1 MKDKTFQGAFELLTT
16 PKEYLLCGVI
26 LSLLLALNLYLE
38 YLNYQKLD
46 FSKPTSLNAQILLQY
61 PKTKDQK
68 TYFVLKLQSKGM
80 IFYATIKEPLKN
92 LQYRYAQ
99 FFGKIKPCSF
109 LESLKS
115 CFFQTYS
122 FSLTRKQDFKSHVR
136 RFIDSAHSS
145 ALVGNLY
152 RALFIGDSLNKDLRD
167 RANALGI
174 NHLLAISGFHLGI
187 LSASVYFL
195 FSLFYTPLQKRYFPY
210 RNAFYDIGVLVWV
223 FLLGYLLLLDFL
235 PSFFRAF
242 LMGLLGFLAC
252 FFGVRLLSFKLLI
265 LACCIAI
272 ALLPKLLFSVGFL
285 LSVCGVWY
293 IFLFLKHT
301 QAFFKTS
308 SFLVRSFQIIS
319 LSVLVF
325 LNMLII
331 AHAFFPMFSPYQLFS
346 IPLGLIFIVF
356 FPLSLFLH
364 AVGLGSLLDSILN
377 MPLTIPTISVFSPLW
392 LLGVHLFLT
401 ILSVRFF
408 KVYLSMNVLSAGFFL
423 YCCYQYIIMP
433 SLMPS
438 LIVG

>member
-1 MKDKTFQGAFELLTT
+1 M
-16 PKEYLLCGVI
+16 
-26 LSLLLALNLYLE
+26 LAINLYLE

-80 IFYATIKEPLKN
+80 IFYTTIKEPLKN
-92 LQYRYAQ
+92 LQYRHAQ
-99 FFGKIKPCSF
+99 FFGRIKSCSF

-122 FSLTRKQDFKSHVR
+122 FSLTRKQDFKSHAR
-136 RFIDSAHSS
+136 HFIDSAHSS

-187 LSASVYFL
+187 LSVSVYFL

-252 FFGVRLLSFKLLI
+252 FFGVRLLSFKLLV

-285 LSVCGVWY
+285 FSVCGVWY

-308 SFLVRSFQIIS
+308 SFLMRSFQAIA
-319 LSVLVF
+319 LSALVF

-331 AHAFFPMFSPYQLFS
+331 VHAFFPMFSPYQLFS

-364 AVGLGSLLDSILN
+364 AVGLGSLLDNVLS
-377 MPLTIPTISVFSPLW
+377 MPLTIPTISIPSPLW
-392 LLGVHLFLT
+392 LLGAHLFLT
-401 ILSVRFF
+401 ILSARFF

-433 SLMPS
+433 SL
-438 LIVG
+438 IVG

>member
-16 PKEYLLCGVI
+16 PKEYLLCGVF
-26 LSLLLALNLYLE
+26 LSLLLAINLYLE

-80 IFYATIKEPLKN
+80 IFYTTIKEPLKN
-92 LQYRYAQ
+92 LQYRHAQ
-99 FFGKIKPCSF
+99 FFGRIKSCSF

-136 RFIDSAHSS
+136 HFIDSAHEN

-252 FFGVRLLSFKLLI
+252 FFGVRLLSFKLLV

-301 QAFFKTS
+301 QIFFKTS
-308 SFLVRSFQIIS
+308 SFLRRSFQAIS
-319 LSVLVF
+319 LSTLVF

-331 AHAFFPMFSPYQLFS
+331 VHAFFPMFSPYQLFS

-364 AVGLGSLLDSILN
+364 AVGLGSLLDHILN
-377 MPLTIPTISVFSPLW
+377 MPLTIPTISISSPLW
-392 LLGVHLFLT
+392 LLGAHLFLT
-401 ILSVRFF
+401 ILSARFF

-433 SLMPS
+433 SL
-438 LIVG
+438 IVG

>member
-26 LSLLLALNLYLE
+26 LSLLLAINLYLE

-80 IFYATIKEPLKN
+80 IFYTTIKEPLKN
-92 LQYRYAQ
+92 LQYRHAQ
-99 FFGKIKPCSF
+99 FFGRIKPCFF

-122 FSLTRKQDFKSHVR
+122 FSLTRKQDFKSHLR
-136 RFIDSAHSS
+136 HFIDSAHSN
-145 ALVGNLY
+145 ALAGNLY

-301 QAFFKTS
+301 EIFFKTS
-308 SFLVRSFQIIS
+308 SFLMRSFQVIS
-319 LSVLVF
+319 LSALVF

-356 FPLSLFLH
+356 FPLSLLLH
-364 AVGLGSLLDSILN
+364 AVGLGSLLDRILN
-377 MPLTIPTISVFSPLW
+377 MPLTIPTISVPSPLW
-392 LLGVHLFLT
+392 LLGAHLLLT
-401 ILSVRFF
+401 ILSARFF
-408 KVYLSMNVLSAGFFL
+408 KVYLSMNVLSVGFFL

-433 SLMPS
+433 SL
-438 LIVG
+438 IVG

>member
-1 MKDKTFQGAFELLTT
+1 M
-16 PKEYLLCGVI
+16 CGVI

-80 IFYATIKEPLKN
+80 IFYTTIKEPLKN

-99 FFGKIKPCSF
+99 FFGKIKSCSF

-122 FSLTRKQDFKSHVR
+122 FSLTREQDFKSHWR

-308 SFLVRSFQIIS
+308 SFLVRSFQVIS

-364 AVGLGSLLDSILN
+364 VVGLGSLLDGILN

-401 ILSVRFF
+401 ILSTRFF

-433 SLMPS
+433 SL
-438 LIVG
+438 IVG

>member
-1 MKDKTFQGAFELLTT
+1 MKDKTFQGAFELLAT
-16 PKEYLLCGVI
+16 PKEYLWCGVF
-26 LSLLLALNLYLE
+26 LGLLLAINLYLE

-80 IFYATIKEPLKN
+80 IFYTTIKEPLKN
-92 LQYRYAQ
+92 LQYRHAQ
-99 FFGKIKPCSF
+99 FFGRIKSCSF
-109 LESLKS
+109 LESLRS

-122 FSLTRKQDFKSHVR
+122 FSLTRKQDFKSHAR
-136 RFIDSAHSS
+136 HFIDSAHSS

-187 LSASVYFL
+187 LSVSVYFL
-195 FSLFYTPLQKRYFPY
+195 FSLFYAPLQKRYFPY

-301 QAFFKTS
+301 QIFFKNS
-308 SFLVRSFQIIS
+308 SFLMRSFQAIA

-364 AVGLGSLLDSILN
+364 AVGLGSLLDHLLN
-377 MPLTIPTISVFSPLW
+377 MPLTIPTISVSSPLW
-392 LLGVHLFLT
+392 LLGAHLFLT
-401 ILSVRFF
+401 ILSARSF
-408 KVYLSMNVLSAGFFL
+408 KVYLSMNVLSVGFFL

-433 SLMPS
+433 SL
-438 LIVG
+438 IVG

>member
-1 MKDKTFQGAFELLTT
+1 MKDKTFQGAFELLAT
-16 PKEYLLCGVI
+16 PKEYLWCGVF
-26 LSLLLALNLYLE
+26 LSLLLAINLYLE

-46 FSKPTSLNAQILLQY
+46 FSKPMSLNAQILLQY

-80 IFYATIKEPLKN
+80 IFYTTIKEPLKN
-92 LQYRYAQ
+92 LQYRHAQ
-99 FFGKIKPCSF
+99 FFGRIKSCSF

-122 FSLTRKQDFKSHVR
+122 FSLTRKQDFKSHAR
-136 RFIDSAHSS
+136 HFIDSAHEN

-301 QAFFKTS
+301 QIFFKNS
-308 SFLVRSFQIIS
+308 SFLRRSFQVIS
-319 LSVLVF
+319 LSALVF
-325 LNMLII
+325 LNMLIV

-364 AVGLGSLLDSILN
+364 AVGLGSLLDHILS
-377 MPLTIPTISVFSPLW
+377 MPLAIPTISVSSPLW

-401 ILSVRFF
+401 ILSARFF

-433 SLMPS
+433 SL
-438 LIVG
+438 IVG

>member
-16 PKEYLLCGVI
+16 PKEYLWCGVF
-26 LSLLLALNLYLE
+26 LSLLLAINLYLE

-68 TYFVLKLQSKGM
+68 TYFVLKLQSKNM
-80 IFYATIKEPLKN
+80 IFYTTIKEPLKN
-92 LQYRYAQ
+92 LQYRHAQ
-99 FFGKIKPCSF
+99 FFGKIKSCSF

-136 RFIDSAHSS
+136 HFIDSAHSS

-252 FFGVRLLSFKLLI
+252 FFGVRILSFKLLV

-301 QAFFKTS
+301 EIFFKDS
-308 SFLVRSFQIIS
+308 SFFKRSFQAII

-325 LNMLII
+325 LNMLIVV
-331 AHAFFPMFSPYQLFS
+331 HAFFPMFSPYQLFS

-364 AVGLGSLLDSILN
+364 AVGLGSLLDHFLS
-377 MPLTIPTISVFSPLW
+377 MPLTIPTISISSSLW

-401 ILSVRFF
+401 ILSARSF
-408 KVYLSMNVLSAGFFL
+408 KVYLSMNVLSVGFFL

-433 SLMPS
+433 SL
-438 LIVG
+438 IVG

>member
-1 MKDKTFQGAFELLTT
+1 MLST
-16 PKEYLLCGVI
+16 PKEYLWCGVV
-26 LSLLLALNLYLE
+26 LSLLLAINLYLE

-46 FSKPTSLNAQILLQY
+46 FSKPTSLSAQILLQY
-61 PKTKDQK
+61 PKIKDQK

-80 IFYATIKEPLKN
+80 IFYTTIKEPLKN
-92 LQYRYAQ
+92 LQYRHAQ
-99 FFGKIKPCSF
+99 FFGRIKSCSF

-122 FSLTRKQDFKSHVR
+122 FSLTRKQDFKSHAR
-136 RFIDSAHSS
+136 HFIDSVHSN

-301 QAFFKTS
+301 QIFFKDS
-308 SFLVRSFQIIS
+308 SFLARSFQVIS
-319 LSVLVF
+319 LSALVF

-331 AHAFFPMFSPYQLFS
+331 VHAFFPMFSPYQLFS

-356 FPLSLFLH
+356 FPLSLLLH
-364 AVGLGSLLDSILN
+364 AVGLGSLLDHLLS
-377 MPLTIPTISVFSPLW
+377 MPLMIPTISIPSPLW
-392 LLGVHLFLT
+392 LLGAHLCLT
-401 ILSVRFF
+401 ILSARFF

-433 SLMPS
+433 SL
-438 LIVG
+438 IVG

>member
-80 IFYATIKEPLKN
+80 IFYTTIKEPLKN
-92 LQYRYAQ
+92 LQYRYTQ

-109 LESLKS
+109 LESLRS

-122 FSLTRKQDFKSHVR
+122 FSLVREQDFKSHWR

-252 FFGVRLLSFKLLI
+252 FFGVRLLSFKLLT

-308 SFLVRSFQIIS
+308 SFLTRSLQAIS

-408 KVYLSMNVLSAGFFL
+408 KVYLSMNVLSTGFFL

-433 SLMPS
+433 SL
-438 LIVG
+438 IVG

>member
-1 MKDKTFQGAFELLTT
+1 MKDKTFQGAFELLAT
-16 PKEYLLCGVI
+16 PKEYLWCGVF
-26 LSLLLALNLYLE
+26 LSLLLAINLYLE

-80 IFYATIKEPLKN
+80 IFYTTIKEPLKN
-92 LQYRYAQ
+92 LQYRHAQ
-99 FFGKIKPCSF
+99 FFGKIKSCSF

-122 FSLTRKQDFKSHVR
+122 FSLTRKQDFKSHAR
-136 RFIDSAHSS
+136 HFIDSAHSN

-167 RANALGI
+167 KANALGI

-187 LSASVYFL
+187 LSVSVYFL

-252 FFGVRLLSFKLLI
+252 FFGVRILSFKLLI

-301 QAFFKTS
+301 QIFFKDS
-308 SFLVRSFQIIS
+308 SFLKRSFQAIA

-364 AVGLGSLLDSILN
+364 AVGLGSLLDHFLS
-377 MPLTIPTISVFSPLW
+377 MPLTIPTISVSSPLW
-392 LLGVHLFLT
+392 LLGAHLFLT

-408 KVYLSMNVLSAGFFL
+408 KVYLSMNVLSMGFFL

-433 SLMPS
+433 SL
-438 LIVG
+438 IVG

>member
-1 MKDKTFQGAFELLTT
+1 MKDKTFQGAFELLST
-16 PKEYLLCGVI
+16 PKEYLVCGVI
-26 LSLLLALNLYLE
+26 LSLLLAINLYFE

-68 TYFVLKLQSKGM
+68 TYFVLKLQSKNM
-80 IFYATIKEPLKN
+80 IFYTTIKEPLKN
-92 LQYRYAQ
+92 LQYRHAQ
-99 FFGKIKPCSF
+99 FFGKIKSCSF

-136 RFIDSAHSS
+136 HFIDSTHSS

-187 LSASVYFL
+187 LSVSVYFL

-252 FFGVRLLSFKLLI
+252 FFGVRLLSFKLLV

-301 QAFFKTS
+301 QIFFKTS
-308 SFLVRSFQIIS
+308 SFLRRSFQVIS
-319 LSVLVF
+319 LSALVF

-364 AVGLGSLLDSILN
+364 AVGLGSLLDRLLS
-377 MPLTIPTISVFSPLW
+377 MPLTIPTISVSSPLW

-401 ILSVRFF
+401 ILSARFF
-408 KVYLSMNVLSAGFFL
+408 KVYLSMNVLSVGFFL

-433 SLMPS
+433 SS
-438 LIVG
+438 IVG

>member
-46 FSKPTSLNAQILLQY
+46 FSKPASLNAQILLQY

-80 IFYATIKEPLKN
+80 IFYSTIKEPLKN

-109 LESLKS
+109 LESLRS

-122 FSLTRKQDFKSHVR
+122 FSLTRKQDFKSHWR
-136 RFIDSAHSS
+136 HFIDSAHSS

-187 LSASVYFL
+187 LSAGVYFL

-308 SFLVRSFQIIS
+308 SFLMRSFQVIS

-364 AVGLGSLLDSILN
+364 AVGLGSLLDPILN
-377 MPLTIPTISVFSPLW
+377 MPLTIPTISISSPLW

-401 ILSVRFF
+401 ILSARFF

-433 SLMPS
+433 SL
-438 LIVG
+438 IVG

>member
-16 PKEYLLCGVI
+16 LKEYLWCGVI
-26 LSLLLALNLYLE
+26 LSLLLAINLYLE
-38 YLNYQKLD
+38 YLNHQKLD

-68 TYFVLKLQSKGM
+68 TYFVLKLQSKNM
-80 IFYATIKEPLKN
+80 IFYTTIKEPLKN
-92 LQYRYAQ
+92 LQYRHAQ
-99 FFGKIKPCSF
+99 FFGRIKSCSF

-122 FSLTRKQDFKSHVR
+122 FSLTRKQDFKSHWR
-136 RFIDSAHSS
+136 HFIDSVHSS

-187 LSASVYFL
+187 LSVSVYFL

-308 SFLVRSFQIIS
+308 SFLARSFQAIS

-325 LNMLII
+325 LNMLIV

-364 AVGLGSLLDSILN
+364 AVGLGSLLDRILS
-377 MPLTIPTISVFSPLW
+377 MPLTIPTISISSPLW
-392 LLGVHLFLT
+392 LLGAHLFLT
-401 ILSVRFF
+401 ILSARFF

-433 SLMPS
+433 SL
-438 LIVG
+438 IVG

>member
-80 IFYATIKEPLKN
+80 IFYSTIKEPLKN
-92 LQYRYAQ
+92 LQYRHAQ
-99 FFGKIKPCSF
+99 FFGRIKSCSF

-122 FSLTRKQDFKSHVR
+122 FSLTRKQDFKSHLR
-136 RFIDSAHSS
+136 HFIDSAHSN

-252 FFGVRLLSFKLLI
+252 FFGVRILSFKLLI

-293 IFLFLKHT
+293 IFLFLKHA
-301 QAFFKTS
+301 QAFFKSS
-308 SFLVRSFQIIS
+308 SFLARFFQAIS
-319 LSVLVF
+319 LSALIF

-364 AVGLGSLLDSILN
+364 AVGLGSLLDHLLN
-377 MPLTIPTISVFSPLW
+377 MPLVIPTISIPSPLW
-392 LLGVHLFLT
+392 LLGAHLFLT
-401 ILSVRFF
+401 ILSARFF

-433 SLMPS
+433 SL
-438 LIVG
+438 IVG

>member
-1 MKDKTFQGAFELLTT
+1 MKDKTFQGAFELLAT
-16 PKEYLLCGVI
+16 PKEYLWCGVI
-26 LSLLLALNLYLE
+26 LSLLLAINLYLE

-61 PKTKDQK
+61 PKIKDQK

-80 IFYATIKEPLKN
+80 IFYTTIKEPLKN
-92 LQYRYAQ
+92 LQYRHAQ
-99 FFGKIKPCSF
+99 FFGKIKSCSF

-122 FSLTRKQDFKSHVR
+122 FSLTRKQDFKSHLR
-136 RFIDSAHSS
+136 HFIDSTHSN

-187 LSASVYFL
+187 LSVSVYFL

-301 QAFFKTS
+301 QIFFKTS
-308 SFLVRSFQIIS
+308 SFLARSFQVIS
-319 LSVLVF
+319 LSALVF

-331 AHAFFPMFSPYQLFS
+331 AHAFFPMFSLYQLFS

-364 AVGLGSLLDSILN
+364 AVGLGSLLDHILS
-377 MPLTIPTISVFSPLW
+377 MPLTIPTISIPSPLW
-392 LLGVHLFLT
+392 LLWVHLFLT
-401 ILSVRFF
+401 ILSARSF

-433 SLMPS
+433 SL
-438 LIVG
+438 IVG

>member
-1 MKDKTFQGAFELLTT
+1 MKDKTFQGAFELLAT
-16 PKEYLLCGVI
+16 PKEYLWCGVI
-26 LSLLLALNLYLE
+26 LSLLLAINLYLE

-80 IFYATIKEPLKN
+80 IFYTTIKEPLKN
-92 LQYRYAQ
+92 LQYRHAH
-99 FFGKIKPCSF
+99 FFGKIKSCSF

-122 FSLTRKQDFKSHVR
+122 FSLTRKHNFKSHLR
-136 RFIDSAHSS
+136 HFIDSAHSN

-187 LSASVYFL
+187 LSTSMYFL

-252 FFGVRLLSFKLLI
+252 FFGVRILSFKLLV

-301 QAFFKTS
+301 QIFFKDS
-308 SFLVRSFQIIS
+308 SFFKRSFQAIV

-325 LNMLII
+325 LNMLIVV
-331 AHAFFPMFSPYQLFS
+331 HAFFPMFSPYQLFS

-364 AVGLGSLLDSILN
+364 AVGLGSLLDHILS
-377 MPLTIPTISVFSPLW
+377 MPLTIPTISVSSPLW
-392 LLGVHLFLT
+392 LLGTHLFLT

-433 SLMPS
+433 SL
-438 LIVG
+438 IVG

>member
-80 IFYATIKEPLKN
+80 IFYSTIKEPLKN

-109 LESLKS
+109 LESMKS

-136 RFIDSAHSS
+136 HFIDSAHSS

-210 RNAFYDIGVLVWV
+210 RNTFYDIGVLVWV

-301 QAFFKTS
+301 QAFFKIS
-308 SFLVRSFQIIS
+308 SFLMRSFQVIS
-319 LSVLVF
+319 LSTLVF

-331 AHAFFPMFSPYQLFS
+331 THAFFPMFSPYQLFS

-392 LLGVHLFLT
+392 LLGAHLFLT

-433 SLMPS
+433 SL
-438 LIVG
+438 IVG

>member
-1 MKDKTFQGAFELLTT
+1 MKDKTFQGAFELLAT
-16 PKEYLLCGVI
+16 PKEYLWCGVF
-26 LSLLLALNLYLE
+26 LSLLLAINLYLE

-61 PKTKDQK
+61 PKTKDQR
-68 TYFVLKLQSKGM
+68 TYFVLKLQSKNM
-80 IFYATIKEPLKN
+80 IFYTTIKEPLKD
-92 LQYRYAQ
+92 LQYRHAQ
-99 FFGKIKPCSF
+99 FFGKIKSCSF

-122 FSLTRKQDFKSHVR
+122 FSLTRKHNFKSHAR
-136 RFIDSAHSS
+136 HFIDSTHSN

-187 LSASVYFL
+187 LSVSVYFL

-301 QAFFKTS
+301 QIFFKTS
-308 SFLVRSFQIIS
+308 SFLRRSFQAIA

-364 AVGLGSLLDSILN
+364 AVGLGSLLDHILS
-377 MPLTIPTISVFSPLW
+377 MPLTIPTISVYSPLW
-392 LLGVHLFLT
+392 LLGAHLFLT
-401 ILSVRFF
+401 ILSARSF

-433 SLMPS
+433 SL
-438 LIVG
+438 IVG

>member
-1 MKDKTFQGAFELLTT
+1 MKDKTFQGAFELLST
-16 PKEYLLCGVI
+16 PKEYLWCGVV
-26 LSLLLALNLYLE
+26 LSLLFVINLYLE

-46 FSKPTSLNAQILLQY
+46 FSKPTSLDAQILLQY
-61 PKTKDQK
+61 PKTNNQK

-80 IFYATIKEPLKN
+80 IFYTTIKEPLKN
-92 LQYRYAQ
+92 LQYRHAH

-109 LESLKS
+109 LESLRS
-115 CFFQTYS
+115 CFFQTFS
-122 FSLTRKQDFKSHVR
+122 FSLTRKQDFKSYLRHL
-136 RFIDSAHSS
+136 IDSAHEN
-145 ALVGNLY
+145 ALVSNLY

-167 RANALGI
+167 KANVLGI

-252 FFGVRLLSFKLLI
+252 FFGVRILSFKLLI

-301 QAFFKTS
+301 QIFFKDS
-308 SFLVRSFQIIS
+308 SFLMRSFQAIA

-325 LNMLII
+325 LNMLIV

-364 AVGLGSLLDSILN
+364 AVGLGSLLDQMLS
-377 MPLTIPTISVFSPLW
+377 MPLIIPTISIFSPLW
-392 LLGVHLFLT
+392 LLGVHLCLT
-401 ILSVRFF
+401 ILSARFF
-408 KVYLSMNVLSAGFFL
+408 KVYLSMHVLSAGFFL

-433 SLMPS
+433 SSM
-438 LIVG
+438 VGG

>member
-16 PKEYLLCGVI
+16 PKEYLVCGVF

-46 FSKPTSLNAQILLQY
+46 FSKPTSLSAQILLQY

-80 IFYATIKEPLKN
+80 IFYTTIKEPLKN
-92 LQYRYAQ
+92 LQYRHAQ
-99 FFGKIKPCSF
+99 FFGKIKSCSF

-122 FSLTRKQDFKSHVR
+122 FSLTRKHNFKSHLR
-136 RFIDSAHSS
+136 HFIDSVHSN

-187 LSASVYFL
+187 LSVSVYFL

-301 QAFFKTS
+301 QIFFKTS
-308 SFLVRSFQIIS
+308 SFLRRSFQAIS
-319 LSVLVF
+319 LSALVF

-331 AHAFFPMFSPYQLFS
+331 VHAFFPMFSPYQLFS

-364 AVGLGSLLDSILN
+364 AVGLGSLLDHFLS
-377 MPLTIPTISVFSPLW
+377 MPLTIPTISVPSPLW

-401 ILSVRFF
+401 ILSARFF
-408 KVYLSMNVLSAGFFL
+408 KVYLSMNVLSTGFFL

-433 SLMPS
+433 SS
-438 LIVG
+438 IVG

>member
-26 LSLLLALNLYLE
+26 LSLLLAFNLYLE

-80 IFYATIKEPLKN
+80 IFYTTIKEPLKN

-122 FSLTRKQDFKSHVR
+122 FSLTRKQDFKSYWR

-195 FSLFYTPLQKRYFPY
+195 FSLFYAPLQKRYFPY

-293 IFLFLKHT
+293 IFLFLKHA

-308 SFLVRSFQIIS
+308 SFLARSFQVIS
-319 LSVLVF
+319 LSALVF

-356 FPLSLFLH
+356 FPLSLILH

-377 MPLTIPTISVFSPLW
+377 MPLTIPTIFIFSPLW

-401 ILSVRFF
+401 ILSARFF

-433 SLMPS
+433 SL
-438 LIVG
+438 IVG

>member
-1 MKDKTFQGAFELLTT
+1 MKDKTFQGAFELLST
-16 PKEYLLCGVI
+16 PKEYLWCGVV
-26 LSLLLALNLYLE
+26 LSLLLAINLYLE

-68 TYFVLKLQSKGM
+68 TYFVLKLQSKNM
-80 IFYATIKEPLKN
+80 IFYTTIKEPLKN
-92 LQYRYAQ
+92 LQYRHAQ
-99 FFGKIKPCSF
+99 FFGRIKSCSF

-122 FSLTRKQDFKSHVR
+122 FSLTRKHNFKSHLR
-136 RFIDSAHSS
+136 HFIDSAHSS

-252 FFGVRLLSFKLLI
+252 FFGVRILSFKLLV

-308 SFLVRSFQIIS
+308 SFLKRSFQAIA

-364 AVGLGSLLDSILN
+364 AVGLGSLLDRLLS
-377 MPLTIPTISVFSPLW
+377 MPLTIPTISISSPLW
-392 LLGVHLFLT
+392 LLGAHLFLT
-401 ILSVRFF
+401 ILSARFF
-408 KVYLSMNVLSAGFFL
+408 KVYLSMNVLSTGFFL

-433 SLMPS
+433 SL
-438 LIVG
+438 IVG

>member
-16 PKEYLLCGVI
+16 PKEYLWCGVF
-26 LSLLLALNLYLE
+26 LSLLLAINLYLE

-46 FSKPTSLNAQILLQY
+46 FSKPTSLSAQILLQY

-68 TYFVLKLQSKGM
+68 TYFVLKLQSKNM
-80 IFYATIKEPLKN
+80 IFYTTIKEPLKD
-92 LQYRYAQ
+92 LQYRHAQ
-99 FFGKIKPCSF
+99 FFGKFKFCSF

-136 RFIDSAHSS
+136 HFIDSAHSS

-195 FSLFYTPLQKRYFPY
+195 FSLFYTLLQKRYFPY

-301 QAFFKTS
+301 QIFFKTS
-308 SFLVRSFQIIS
+308 SFLRRSFQVIS

-331 AHAFFPMFSPYQLFS
+331 VHAFFPMFSPYQLFS

-364 AVGLGSLLDSILN
+364 VVGLGSLLDNVLS
-377 MPLTIPTISVFSPLW
+377 MPLTIPTISISSPLW
-392 LLGVHLFLT
+392 LLGVHLLLT

-433 SLMPS
+433 SL
-438 LIVG
+438 IVG

>member
-16 PKEYLLCGVI
+16 PKEYLLCGAI

-80 IFYATIKEPLKN
+80 IFYTTIKEPLKN
-92 LQYRYAQ
+92 LQYRHAQ
-99 FFGKIKPCSF
+99 FFGKIKSCSF

-136 RFIDSAHSS
+136 HFIDSTHSS
-145 ALVGNLY
+145 ALAGNLY

-167 RANALGI
+167 KANALGI

-187 LSASVYFL
+187 LSVSVYFL

-308 SFLVRSFQIIS
+308 SFLMRSSQAIS
-319 LSVLVF
+319 LSALVF
-325 LNMLII
+325 LNMLIVV
-331 AHAFFPMFSPYQLFS
+331 HAFFPMFSPYQLFS

-356 FPLSLFLH
+356 FPLSLLLH
-364 AVGLGSLLDSILN
+364 AVGLGSLLDRILN
-377 MPLTIPTISVFSPLW
+377 MPLAIPIISVSSPLW

-433 SLMPS
+433 SL
-438 LIVG
+438 IVG

>member
-1 MKDKTFQGAFELLTT
+1 MKDKTFQGAFELLAT
-16 PKEYLLCGVI
+16 PKEYLWCGVV
-26 LSLLLALNLYLE
+26 LSLLLAINLYLE

-68 TYFVLKLQSKGM
+68 TYFVLKLQSNGM
-80 IFYATIKEPLKN
+80 IFYTTIKEPLKN

-99 FFGKIKPCSF
+99 FFGKIKSCSF

-136 RFIDSAHSS
+136 HFIDSAHSN

-252 FFGVRLLSFKLLI
+252 FFGVRILSFKLLV

-301 QAFFKTS
+301 QIFFKTS
-308 SFLVRSFQIIS
+308 SFLMRSFQVIS
-319 LSVLVF
+319 LSTLVF

-346 IPLGLIFIVF
+346 IPLGLVFIVF

-364 AVGLGSLLDSILN
+364 AVGLGSLLDHILS
-377 MPLTIPTISVFSPLW
+377 MPLTIPTISVSSPLW

-401 ILSVRFF
+401 IVSARFF

-433 SLMPS
+433 GS
-438 LIVG
+438 IVG

>member
-46 FSKPTSLNAQILLQY
+46 FSKLTSLNAQILLQY

-80 IFYATIKEPLKN
+80 IFYTTIKEPLKN

-109 LESLKS
+109 LESLRS

-122 FSLTRKQDFKSHVR
+122 FSLMRKQDFKSHWR

-252 FFGVRLLSFKLLI
+252 FFGARLLSFKLLI

-308 SFLVRSFQIIS
+308 SFLVRSFQVIS
-319 LSVLVF
+319 LSALVF

-364 AVGLGSLLDSILN
+364 AVGLGSLLDPILN

-392 LLGVHLFLT
+392 LLGAHLFLT

-433 SLMPS
+433 SL
-438 LIVG
+438 IVG

>member
-1 MKDKTFQGAFELLTT
+1 MKDKTFQGAFELLST
-16 PKEYLLCGVI
+16 PKEYLWCGVV
-26 LSLLLALNLYLE
+26 LSLLFVINLYVE

-46 FSKPTSLNAQILLQY
+46 FSKPTSLDAQILLQY
-61 PKTKDQK
+61 PKTNNQK
-68 TYFVLKLQSKGM
+68 SYFVLKLQSKGM
-80 IFYATIKEPLKN
+80 IFYTTIKEPLKN
-92 LQYRYAQ
+92 LQYRHAH

-109 LESLKS
+109 LESLRS
-115 CFFQTYS
+115 CFFQTFS
-122 FSLTRKQDFKSHVR
+122 FSLTRKQDFKSYLRHL
-136 RFIDSAHSS
+136 IDSAHAN
-145 ALVGNLY
+145 ALVSNLY

-167 RANALGI
+167 KANALGI

-223 FLLGYLLLLDFL
+223 FMLGYLVLLDFL

-252 FFGVRLLSFKLLI
+252 FFGVRILSFKLLI

-301 QAFFKTS
+301 QAFFKTL
-308 SFLVRSFQIIS
+308 SFWMRFFQVIS
-319 LSVLVF
+319 LSALVF

-331 AHAFFPMFSPYQLFS
+331 VHAFFPMFSPYQLFS
-346 IPLGLIFIVF
+346 IPLGLVFIVF

-364 AVGLGSLLDSILN
+364 AVGLGSLLDQMLSMSLI
-377 MPLTIPTISVFSPLW
+377 IPTISIFSPLW
-392 LLGVHLFLT
+392 LLGAHLCLT
-401 ILSVRFF
+401 ILSARFF
-408 KVYLSMNVLSAGFFL
+408 KVYLSMHVLSAGFFL

-433 SLMPS
+433 SSM
-438 LIVG
+438 VGG

>member
-80 IFYATIKEPLKN
+80 IFYSTIKEPLKN

-145 ALVGNLY
+145 TLVGNLY

-167 RANALGI
+167 KANALGI

-187 LSASVYFL
+187 LSAGVYFL

-293 IFLFLKHT
+293 IFLFLKHA

-308 SFLVRSFQIIS
+308 SFLARSFQVIS

-331 AHAFFPMFSPYQLFS
+331 VHAFFPMFSPYQLFS

-356 FPLSLFLH
+356 FPLSLILH

-377 MPLTIPTISVFSPLW
+377 MPLTIPTISIFSPLW

-408 KVYLSMNVLSAGFFL
+408 KVYLSMNVLSVGFFL

-433 SLMPS
+433 SL
-438 LIVG
+438 IVG

>member
-1 MKDKTFQGAFELLTT
+1 MKDKTFQGAFELLAT
-16 PKEYLLCGVI
+16 PKEYLWCGVF
-26 LSLLLALNLYLE
+26 LSLLLAINLYLE

-80 IFYATIKEPLKN
+80 IFYTTIKEPLKN
-92 LQYRYAQ
+92 LQYRHAQ
-99 FFGKIKPCSF
+99 FFGKIKSCSF

-122 FSLTRKQDFKSHVR
+122 FSLMRKHNFKSHLR
-136 RFIDSAHSS
+136 HFIDSAHSN

-187 LSASVYFL
+187 LSMSVYFL

-210 RNAFYDIGVLVWV
+210 RNAFYDIGVFVWV

-252 FFGVRLLSFKLLI
+252 FFGVRILSFKLLV
-265 LACCIAI
+265 LACGIAI

-301 QAFFKTS
+301 QIFFKDS
-308 SFLVRSFQIIS
+308 SFLMRSFQVIS
-319 LSVLVF
+319 LSALVF

-331 AHAFFPMFSPYQLFS
+331 VHAFFPMFSPYQLFS

-364 AVGLGSLLDSILN
+364 AVGLGSLLDNVLS
-377 MPLTIPTISVFSPLW
+377 MPLTIPTISVSSPLW

-401 ILSVRFF
+401 ILSARFF
-408 KVYLSMNVLSAGFFL
+408 KVYLSMNILSAGFFL

-433 SLMPS
+433 SL
-438 LIVG
+438 IVG

>member
-1 MKDKTFQGAFELLTT
+1 MKDKTFQGAFELLAT
-16 PKEYLLCGVI
+16 PKEYLWCGVF
-26 LSLLLALNLYLE
+26 LSLLLAINLYLE
-38 YLNYQKLD
+38 YLNHQKLD

-68 TYFVLKLQSKGM
+68 TYFVLKLQSKNM
-80 IFYATIKEPLKN
+80 IFYTTIKEPLKN
-92 LQYRYAQ
+92 LQYRHAQ
-99 FFGKIKPCSF
+99 FFGRIKSCSF

-122 FSLTRKQDFKSHVR
+122 FSLTRKQDFKSHAR
-136 RFIDSAHSS
+136 HFIDSVHSN

-187 LSASVYFL
+187 LSVSVYFL

-252 FFGVRLLSFKLLI
+252 FFGVRLLSFKLLV

-301 QAFFKTS
+301 EIFFKTS
-308 SFLVRSFQIIS
+308 SFLMRSFQAIS

-364 AVGLGSLLDSILN
+364 AVGLGSLLDRILS
-377 MPLTIPTISVFSPLW
+377 MPLTIPTISIPSPLW

-401 ILSVRFF
+401 ILSARFF

-433 SLMPS
+433 SS
-438 LIVG
+438 IVG

>member
-26 LSLLLALNLYLE
+26 LSLLLSLNLYLE
-38 YLNYQKLD
+38 YLNYQKLE

-80 IFYATIKEPLKN
+80 IFYTTIKEPLKN
-92 LQYRYAQ
+92 LQYRHAQ
-99 FFGKIKPCSF
+99 FFGKIKPCFF

-122 FSLTRKQDFKSHVR
+122 FSLTRKQDFKSHLR
-136 RFIDSAHSS
+136 HFIDSAHSN

-152 RALFIGDSLNKDLRD
+152 RAFFIGDSLNKDLRD

-187 LSASVYFL
+187 LSVSVYFL

-308 SFLVRSFQIIS
+308 SFLMRSFQAIS
-319 LSVLVF
+319 LSALVF

-364 AVGLGSLLDSILN
+364 AVGLGSLLDHILN
-377 MPLTIPTISVFSPLW
+377 MPLAIPTISVPSPLW
-392 LLGVHLFLT
+392 LLGAHLFLT
-401 ILSVRFF
+401 ILSVRSF
-408 KVYLSMNVLSAGFFL
+408 KVYLNMNVLSTGFFL

-433 SLMPS
+433 SL
-438 LIVG
+438 IVG

>member
-38 YLNYQKLD
+38 YLNYQKFD

-122 FSLTRKQDFKSHVR
+122 FSLTRKQDFKSHLR
-136 RFIDSAHSS
+136 HFIDSTHSN

-301 QAFFKTS
+301 QIFFKNS
-308 SFLVRSFQIIS
+308 SFLMRSFQAIA

-364 AVGLGSLLDSILN
+364 AVGLGSLLDHFLS
-377 MPLTIPTISVFSPLW
+377 MPLTIPTISISSPLW
-392 LLGVHLFLT
+392 LLGAHLFLT
-401 ILSVRFF
+401 ILSTRFF
-408 KVYLSMNVLSAGFFL
+408 KVYLSMNVLSMGFFL
-423 YCCYQYIIMP
+423 YCCYQYIII
-433 SLMPS
+433 MPS

>member
-1 MKDKTFQGAFELLTT
+1 MKDKTFQGAFELLAT
-16 PKEYLLCGVI
+16 PKEYLWCGVF
-26 LSLLLALNLYLE
+26 LSLLLAINLYLE

-80 IFYATIKEPLKN
+80 IFYTTIKEPLKN
-92 LQYRYAQ
+92 LQYRHAQ
-99 FFGKIKPCSF
+99 FFGKIKSCSF

-122 FSLTRKQDFKSHVR
+122 FSLTRKHNFKSRLRH
-136 RFIDSAHSS
+136 FIDSAHSN

-167 RANALGI
+167 RANVLGI

-252 FFGVRLLSFKLLI
+252 FFGVRLLSFKLLV

-285 LSVCGVWY
+285 FSVCGVWY

-301 QAFFKTS
+301 QAFFKTP
-308 SFLVRSFQIIS
+308 SFLMRSFQAIA

-325 LNMLII
+325 LNMLIV

-364 AVGLGSLLDSILN
+364 AVGLGSLLDNVLS
-377 MPLTIPTISVFSPLW
+377 MPLTIPTISVSSPLW

-401 ILSVRFF
+401 IVSARFF
-408 KVYLSMNVLSAGFFL
+408 KVYLSMNVLSMGFFL

-433 SLMPS
+433 SS
-438 LIVG
+438 IVG

>member
-16 PKEYLLCGVI
+16 PKEYLWCGVF
-26 LSLLLALNLYLE
+26 LSLLLAINLYLE

-80 IFYATIKEPLKN
+80 IFYTTIKEPLKN
-92 LQYRYAQ
+92 LQYRHAQ
-99 FFGKIKPCSF
+99 FFGRIKSCSF

-122 FSLTRKQDFKSHVR
+122 FSLTRKQDFKSHLR
-136 RFIDSAHSS
+136 HFIDSAHSN

-301 QAFFKTS
+301 QIFFKTS
-308 SFLVRSFQIIS
+308 SFLRRSFQVIS
-319 LSVLVF
+319 LSALVF

-364 AVGLGSLLDSILN
+364 AVGLGSLLDHILS
-377 MPLTIPTISVFSPLW
+377 MPLTIPTISVPSPLW
-392 LLGVHLFLT
+392 LLGAHLLLT
-401 ILSVRFF
+401 ILSARSF

-433 SLMPS
+433 SL
-438 LIVG
+438 IVG

>member
-1 MKDKTFQGAFELLTT
+1 MKDKTFQGAFELLAT
-16 PKEYLLCGVI
+16 PKEYLWCGVV
-26 LSLLLALNLYLE
+26 LSLLLAINLYLE

-80 IFYATIKEPLKN
+80 IFYTTIKEPLKN
-92 LQYRYAQ
+92 LQYRHAQ
-99 FFGKIKPCSF
+99 FFGRIKSCSF

-122 FSLTRKQDFKSHVR
+122 FSLTRKQDFKSHAR
-136 RFIDSAHSS
+136 HFIDSAHSS

-187 LSASVYFL
+187 LSVSVYFL

-252 FFGVRLLSFKLLI
+252 FFGVRLLSFKLLV

-285 LSVCGVWY
+285 FSVCGVWY

-308 SFLVRSFQIIS
+308 SFLMRSFQAIA
-319 LSVLVF
+319 LSALVF

-331 AHAFFPMFSPYQLFS
+331 VHAFFPMFSPYQLFS

-364 AVGLGSLLDSILN
+364 AVGLGSLLDNVLS
-377 MPLTIPTISVFSPLW
+377 MPLTIPTISIPSPLW
-392 LLGVHLFLT
+392 LLGAHLFLT
-401 ILSVRFF
+401 ILSARFF

-433 SLMPS
+433 SL
-438 LIVG
+438 IVG

>member
-1 MKDKTFQGAFELLTT
+1 MKDKTFQGAFELLAT
-16 PKEYLLCGVI
+16 PKEYLWCGVV
-26 LSLLLALNLYLE
+26 LSLLLAINLYLE

-46 FSKPTSLNAQILLQY
+46 FSKPTSLSAQILLQY

-80 IFYATIKEPLKN
+80 IFYSTIKEPLKN
-92 LQYRYAQ
+92 LQYRHAQ
-99 FFGKIKPCSF
+99 FFGKIKSCSF

-122 FSLTRKQDFKSHVR
+122 FSLTRKHNFKSHVR
-136 RFIDSAHSS
+136 HFIDSAHSN

-187 LSASVYFL
+187 LSASMYFL

-252 FFGVRLLSFKLLI
+252 FFGIKLLSFKLLI
-265 LACCIAI
+265 LACCIAM
-272 ALLPKLLFSVGFL
+272 ALLPKLLFSVGFS

-301 QAFFKTS
+301 QIFFKDS
-308 SFLVRSFQIIS
+308 SFWMRSFQAIS
-319 LSVLVF
+319 LSALIF

-364 AVGLGSLLDSILN
+364 AVGLGALLDRLLS
-377 MPLTIPTISVFSPLW
+377 MPLTIPTISIPSPLW
-392 LLGVHLFLT
+392 LLGAHLFLT
-401 ILSVRFF
+401 ILSARFF

-433 SLMPS
+433 SL
-438 LIVG
+438 IVG

>member
-1 MKDKTFQGAFELLTT
+1 M
-16 PKEYLLCGVI
+16 CGVI
-26 LSLLLALNLYLE
+26 LSLLLAFNLYLE

-136 RFIDSAHSS
+136 HFIDSTHSS

-210 RNAFYDIGVLVWV
+210 RNAFYDMGVLVWV

-252 FFGVRLLSFKLLI
+252 FFGVRLLSFKLLT

-308 SFLVRSFQIIS
+308 SFLARSFQVIS
-319 LSVLVF
+319 LSALVF

-346 IPLGLIFIVF
+346 IPLGLIFVVF

-364 AVGLGSLLDSILN
+364 AVGLGSLLDDILS

-392 LLGVHLFLT
+392 LLGAHLCLT
-401 ILSVRFF
+401 ILSARFF

-433 SLMPS
+433 SL
-438 LIVG
+438 IVG

>member
-16 PKEYLLCGVI
+16 PKEYLLCGVF
-26 LSLLLALNLYLE
+26 LSLLLAINLYLG

-80 IFYATIKEPLKN
+80 IFYSTIKEPLKN

-136 RFIDSAHSS
+136 HFIDSAHSS
-145 ALVGNLY
+145 VLVGNLY

-308 SFLVRSFQIIS
+308 SFLMRSFQVVS
-319 LSVLVF
+319 LSALVF

-331 AHAFFPMFSPYQLFS
+331 VHAFFPMFSPYQLFS
-346 IPLGLIFIVF
+346 IPLGLIFVVF
-356 FPLSLFLH
+356 FPLSLLLH
-364 AVGLGSLLDSILN
+364 AVGLGSLLDRLLN

-392 LLGVHLFLT
+392 LLGTHLFLT

-408 KVYLSMNVLSAGFFL
+408 KVYVSMNVLSAGFFL

-433 SLMPS
+433 SL
-438 LIVG
+438 IVG

>member
-1 MKDKTFQGAFELLTT
+1 MKDKTFHGAFDLLST
-16 PKEYLLCGVI
+16 PKEYLWCGVI
-26 LSLLLALNLYLE
+26 LSLLLAINLYLE
-38 YLNYQKLD
+38 YLNHQKLD

-80 IFYATIKEPLKN
+80 IFYTTIKEPLKN
-92 LQYRYAQ
+92 LQYRHAQ
-99 FFGKIKPCSF
+99 FFGKIKSCSF

-122 FSLTRKQDFKSHVR
+122 FSLTRKQDFKSHLR
-136 RFIDSAHSS
+136 HFIDSTHSN

-152 RALFIGDSLNKDLRD
+152 RALFIGDNLNKDLRD

-187 LSASVYFL
+187 LSMSVYFL

-252 FFGVRLLSFKLLI
+252 FFGVRILSFKLLV

-301 QAFFKTS
+301 QIFFKDS
-308 SFLVRSFQIIS
+308 SFLMRSFQAIA

-325 LNMLII
+325 LNMLIV

-364 AVGLGSLLDSILN
+364 AVGLGSLLDHFLS

-392 LLGVHLFLT
+392 LLGAHLFLT
-401 ILSVRFF
+401 IVSTRFF
-408 KVYLSMNVLSAGFFL
+408 KVYLSMNVLSMGFFL

-433 SLMPS
+433 SS
-438 LIVG
+438 IVG

>member
-1 MKDKTFQGAFELLTT
+1 MKDKTFQGAFELLAT
-16 PKEYLLCGVI
+16 PKEYLWCGVF
-26 LSLLLALNLYLE
+26 LSLLLAINLYLE
-38 YLNYQKLD
+38 YLNYQKFD

-68 TYFVLKLQSKGM
+68 TYFVLKLQSKNM
-80 IFYATIKEPLKN
+80 IFYTTIKEPLKD
-92 LQYRYAQ
+92 LQYRHAQ
-99 FFGKIKPCSF
+99 FFGRIKSCSF

-122 FSLTRKQDFKSHVR
+122 FSLTRKQDFKSHLR
-136 RFIDSAHSS
+136 HSIDNAHSN

-187 LSASVYFL
+187 LSMSVYFL

-252 FFGVRLLSFKLLI
+252 FFGVRLLSFKLLV

-301 QAFFKTS
+301 QIFFKTS
-308 SFLVRSFQIIS
+308 SFLRRSFQVIS
-319 LSVLVF
+319 LSALVF

-364 AVGLGSLLDSILN
+364 AVGLGSLLDNILS
-377 MPLTIPTISVFSPLW
+377 MPLTIPTISVPSPLW
-392 LLGVHLFLT
+392 LLGVHLCLT
-401 ILSVRFF
+401 ILSARFF
-408 KVYLSMNVLSAGFFL
+408 KVYLSMNVLSMGFFL

-433 SLMPS
+433 SL
-438 LIVG
+438 IVG